1 MRVATYNSK
10 QAMSV
15 SQSIRRIVLTGFMGA
30 GKSTIGPLLAQ
41 RINWE
46 FLDVD
51 SVIEWGIGKKVAQIF
66 AEDGEAAFRVIEAE
80 TIRDCCTQEGL
91 VLALGG
97 GALETESTRELL
109 AGLEATCVVFLDAP
123 LDVLVDRCLT
133 QENAAERPVLADRER
148 LFLRFSRRL
157 VHYRTAD
164 TTIATSELS
173 PDEVVDRILAEI
185 PNIASSRSVF

>member
-1 MRVATYNSK
+1 
-10 QAMSV
+10 MSV

-80 TIRDCCTQEGL
+80 TIRDCCTQERL

-97 GALETESTRELL
+97 GALETDSTRELL